1 MKNVNVIFQQW
12 RIYNSKLLIAAIYSL
27 VQTYKNTHTH
37 NPTRVC
43 FHEHRLRPFW
53 NKQNPIYIQWWQYAF
68 SMWKSS
74 TKHLLCHNPHSIHLP
89 IATIVNVYT
98 ICRNINEQQD
108 NQNNDDQK
116 KKRKKWQHKCT
127 FCNSQPS
134 KKEINAEHE
143 STKYTIY
150 DIFMFCGALF
160 TVQNTMIHE
169 HEHAPSNESMNCSLS
184 IFIVLFP
191 YPKHSFTHFTPYF
204 WILYVNIYQVIE
216 NVWHS
221 FDCNQHIQHIFDIF
235 LHY

>member
-116 KKRKKWQHKCT
+116 KKTKKMTAQMYILQQPTIEKRNKCRT
-127 FCNSQPS
+127 WKYQVHNLWYIYVLWGPF
-134 KKEINAEHE
+134 H
-143 STKYTIY
+143 STKHNDTRTWTRSFEWINELLTF
-150 DIFMFCGALF
+150 DFHRAISISKALVHTF
-160 TVQNTMIHE
+160 YSVFLD
-169 HEHAPSNESMNCSLS
+169 SL
-184 IFIVLFP
+184 
-191 YPKHSFTHFTPYF
+191 
-204 WILYVNIYQVIE
+204 
-216 NVWHS
+216 
-221 FDCNQHIQHIFDIF
+221 C
-235 LHY
+235 